1 MQLQPI
7 NDNILVK
14 ISTEEQKVQNGITI
28 ANPTGLQQK
37 QNKGVITAVG
47 DGRITLSGE
56 RIPLRVKVGDQILF
70 NKFAG
75 TEIINGED
83 KYVIILESDILA
95 IIT

>member
-1 MQLQPI
+1 M
-7 NDNILVK
+7 
-14 ISTEEQKVQNGITI
+14 
-28 ANPTGLQQK
+28 QQK
-37 QNKGVITAVG
+37 QNKGVVTAVG

-75 TEIINGED
+75 TEIIDGED

-95 IIT
+95 IIK